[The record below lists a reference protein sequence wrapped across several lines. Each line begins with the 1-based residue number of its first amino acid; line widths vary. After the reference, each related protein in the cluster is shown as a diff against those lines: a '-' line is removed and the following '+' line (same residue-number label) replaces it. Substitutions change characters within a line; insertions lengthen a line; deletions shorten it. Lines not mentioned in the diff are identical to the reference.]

1 MKPKSI
7 SVRIL
12 DPKKIRIY
20 RNRYG
25 DLVLSVN
32 GIERRVSRVVR
43 AFPITMPWRYIIF
56 IDENGEEIG
65 LLKSFKGLDNGS
77 AKVLREELEKRYFIP
92 KITKIH
98 EIREEF
104 GVLVWKT
111 ETDKGPRTFEVTSRR
126 NIKRISGGRI
136 LVRDGDDNLYE
147 IDYRCLDRRSR
158 TLIDEIF

>member
-32 GIERRVSRVVR
+32 GIEHRVSRVVR

>member
-158 TLIDEIF
+158 TLIDETF

>member
-1 MKPKSI
+1 MKPRSI
-7 SVRIL
+7 SVKIL

-20 RNRYG
+20 RNSYG

-43 AFPITMPWRYIIF
+43 AFPITMPWRYMIF

-77 AKVLREELEKRYFIP
+77 AKVLQEELEKRYFIP

-111 ETDKGPRTFEVTSRR
+111 ETNKGPRTFEVTSRR

-147 IDYRCLDRRSR
+147 IDYRRLDRRSR
-158 TLIDEIF
+158 TLIDETF

>member
-25 DLVLSVN
+25 DLVLNVN

-158 TLIDEIF
+158 TLIDETF